1 MTFEV
6 DEDVRQKTTNCQKL
20 FGCLTGNI
28 HDMCEVQ
35 RPLGAMGVLIVKP
48 KDVLSCLYYVRLDVS
63 DYCICPIRNQLYT
76 RYGI

>member
-6 DEDVRQKTTNCQKL
+6 DEDVREKTTNCLKL

-28 HDMCEVQ
+28 DDLCEVQ
-35 RPLGAMGVLIVKP
+35 GRLGAMGVLIVKP
-48 KDVLSCLYYVRLDVS
+48 KREISCPYYVHLGVS
-63 DYCICPIRNQLYT
+63 DYCTCPTRNELYT